1 MSPGVA
7 PGSVADGSA
16 AELDLRAARARR
28 RARLRHAR
36 IVRRTRSRRRAAR
49 LSVALG
55 AAVLLSLFLA
65 AGPKSAAPVR
75 RAPARAAAGP
85 RCPVPQ
91 RLRPVFLE
99 ASQEMGVP
107 LSLLAAVAHVES
119 RFDPAAHSG
128 AGAVGVLQL
137 MPQTA
142 SALHYDAE
150 ETAANVMA
158 GAVYLRQLL
167 VRYRSTA
174 LALAAYNA
182 GPTAVDR
189 AGPSPT
195 EETAAY
201 VENVQRTW
209 RTYGNCA

>member
-7 PGSVADGSA
+7 PGSV

-36 IVRRTRSRRRAAR
+36 IVRRMRSRRRAAR
-49 LSVALG
+49 LAISLA
-55 AAVLLSLFLA
+55 AAVLLALFLA

-75 RAPARAAAGP
+75 RALAPVAAPP
-85 RCPVPQ
+85 RCPVPH
-91 RLRPVFLE
+91 RLRPVFVE
-99 ASQEMGVP
+99 ASQETGVP

-119 RFDPAAHSG
+119 RFDPSAQSD
-128 AGAVGVLQL
+128 AGAIGVLQL
-137 MPQTA
+137 MPETA
-142 SALHYDAE
+142 ATLHYDAE

-167 VRYRSTA
+167 RRYRSTE

-189 AGPSPT
+189 AGPSAT
-195 EETAAY
+195 KETAAY